1 MFTSSLTFDRAH
13 RTPSCSLLE
22 TFFRI
27 LDCWCGPAGQENQW
41 ENASVTA
48 SEEFVGAI

>member
-13 RTPSCSLLE
+13 RTLPSFAAGNLLSNPGLLA
-22 TFFRI
+22 RA
-27 LDCWCGPAGQENQW
+27 AGQENLR